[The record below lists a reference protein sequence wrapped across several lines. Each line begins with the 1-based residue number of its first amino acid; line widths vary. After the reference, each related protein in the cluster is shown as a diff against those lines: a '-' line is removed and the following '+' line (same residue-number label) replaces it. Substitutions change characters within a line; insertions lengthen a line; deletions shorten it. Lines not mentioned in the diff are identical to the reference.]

1 MAYITLANTKK
12 IIFNSNIKGLDLS
25 GELYKIPI
33 YFFSKYEKNALLA
46 IQELLKNP
54 EEYFYTIYKPYTPV
68 DTYTY
73 VYEGKHPSYHSTP
86 NCPRLNAKYENFE
99 IPSDIRE
106 KGADVVKEFRQWF
119 ETVKHLLERPDI
131 FVARLQARW
140 GIVTNP
146 NAISIEILGIQKL
159 KI

>member
-73 VYEGKHPSYHSTP
+73 VYDGKHPSYHSTP

-106 KGADVVKEFRQWF
+106 KGADVVKSSNGLKQSNICLKDQIF
-119 ETVKHLLERPDI
+119 LLQGCKQDG
-131 FVARLQARW
+131 VLSQ
-140 GIVTNP
+140 TQTQY
-146 NAISIEILGIQKL
+146 L
-159 KI
+159 